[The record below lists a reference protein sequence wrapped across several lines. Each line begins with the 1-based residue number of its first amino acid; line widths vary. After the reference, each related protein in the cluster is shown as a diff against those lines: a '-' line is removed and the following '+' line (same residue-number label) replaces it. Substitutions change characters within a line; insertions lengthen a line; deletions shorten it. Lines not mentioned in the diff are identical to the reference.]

1 MKRWVI
7 ALSVVLAFFVLVPS
21 GAMAAM
27 KLVVG
32 QGVEPVALDPADVT
46 DNPSEEVCHH
56 IYEGLIGFNENMNII
71 PKLATDWSVSEDGKT
86 WTFHLKKGVKFHSGA
101 DFNAEA
107 VKKSFD
113 RILAG
118 GLKRSSLYK
127 PVIGE
132 VKVVD
137 DYTVQ
142 FVLPESFGPF
152 LHTLCHTAGLIVDPT
167 LIDAK
172 ADVRRK
178 PSGTGPFKFK
188 EWAVGD
194 QIKLAAFDGYHG
206 GKPKLDELIFKV
218 VPEDA
223 SRTMMLET
231 GELDVAERLSPFDIE
246 RLKAN
251 KDLVV
256 EIAPSLR
263 VIYIGMNCQ
272 KGITKDVLVRRAFNH
287 AVDKKAICDN
297 ILKGMGVPTDT
308 PMSPKTNGYAEVTGY
323 PYDPQKAKELL
334 SQAGWKDTDG
344 DGILEKDGQK
354 LSVNLM
360 TPHGRYLM
368 DYKVTEAVQ
377 AYLKEIGVDAK
388 LVTME
393 WGTYIATLSK
403 PLEENN
409 VDMYLLG
416 WSPSTGDADWALRPL
431 FHSANWSPND
441 NYSFYKNPKVDEL
454 IEAGMR
460 TVDTEKRKEI
470 YKEAQELIVEDAPWV
485 TLYWMNNVTG
495 YWNYVKG
502 LKIIPLEMTFAHQA
516 YVER

>member
-1 MKRWVI
+1 MKRYLI
-7 ALSVVLAFFVLVPS
+7 VLLCLTFAIFLMVSP
-21 GAMAAM
+21 ATAAM
-27 KLVVG
+27 KLTIG
-32 QGVEPVALDPADVT
+32 QGVEPVALDPANVT

-56 IYEGLIGFNENMNII
+56 IYEGLVGFDEDMNII
-71 PKLATDWSVSEDGKT
+71 PKLATDWSVSQDGKT

-101 DFNAEA
+101 AFNAQA
-107 VKKSFD
+107 AKKSFD

-118 GLKRSSLYK
+118 GLKRSSLYQ
-127 PVIGE
+127 PVIS
-132 VKVVD
+132 KVNAVD
-137 DYTVQ
+137 EYTVQ
-142 FVLPESFGPF
+142 FVLPQPFGPF

-172 ADVRRK
+172 ADIGRK

-188 EWAVGD
+188 DWAVGD
-194 QIKLAAFDGYHG
+194 QIRLTAFDGYHG
-206 GKPKLDELIFKV
+206 GRPKLDELVFKV
-218 VPEDA
+218 VPEDT

-251 KDLVV
+251 KDIVV
-256 EIAPSLR
+256 KIAPSLR

-272 KGITKDVLVRRAFNH
+272 KGVTKDVLVRRAFNY

-297 ILKGMGVPTDT
+297 ILKGMGVPLDT
-308 PMSPKTNGYAEVTGY
+308 PLAPKTNGYAEVKGY
-323 PYDPQKAKELL
+323 SYNPQKAKELL
-334 SQAGWKDTDG
+334 AEAGWKDTNG
-344 DGILEKDGQK
+344 DGILDKNGKK

-368 DYKVTEAVQ
+368 DYKVAEAVQ
-377 AYLKEIGVDAK
+377 AYLKDIGVDAK

-393 WGTYIATLSK
+393 WGSYLATLSK

-416 WSPSTGDADWALRPL
+416 WSPSTGDADWVLRPL
-431 FHSANWSPND
+431 FHSSNWSPND
-441 NYSFYKNPKVDEL
+441 NNNFYKNPEVDKL
-454 IEAGMR
+454 IEEGMR
-460 TVDTEKRKEI
+460 AVDPEKRKEI
-470 YKEAQELIVEDAPWV
+470 YRKAQELIVQDASWI

-495 YWNYVKG
+495 YRNYVKG

-516 YVER
+516 YIER

>member
-7 ALSVVLAFFVLVPS
+7 ALSVMLAFFVVAPS

-56 IYEGLIGFNENMNII
+56 IYEGLIGFDENMNII

-142 FVLPESFGPF
+142 FILPESFGPF
-152 LHTLCHTAGLIVDPT
+152 LHTLCHTAGLIVDPS

-206 GKPKLDELIFKV
+206 GKAKLDELVFKV

-231 GELDVAERLSPFDIE
+231 GELDVAERI
-246 RLKAN
+246 
-251 KDLVV
+251 
-256 EIAPSLR
+256 
-263 VIYIGMNCQ
+263 
-272 KGITKDVLVRRAFNH
+272 
-287 AVDKKAICDN
+287 
-297 ILKGMGVPTDT
+297 
-308 PMSPKTNGYAEVTGY
+308 
-323 PYDPQKAKELL
+323 
-334 SQAGWKDTDG
+334 
-344 DGILEKDGQK
+344 
-354 LSVNLM
+354 
-360 TPHGRYLM
+360 
-368 DYKVTEAVQ
+368 
-377 AYLKEIGVDAK
+377 
-388 LVTME
+388 
-393 WGTYIATLSK
+393 
-403 PLEENN
+403 
-409 VDMYLLG
+409 
-416 WSPSTGDADWALRPL
+416 SPSTSSGSRPTKTWWSKL
-431 FHSANWSPND
+431 PHPSAS
-441 NYSFYKNPKVDEL
+441 S
-454 IEAGMR
+454 I
-460 TVDTEKRKEI
+460 
-470 YKEAQELIVEDAPWV
+470 
-485 TLYWMNNVTG
+485 
-495 YWNYVKG
+495 
-502 LKIIPLEMTFAHQA
+502 
-516 YVER
+516 